1 MFRFQWQDGG
11 MNVRR
16 LAAIDMWGRRGTIL
30 RRRIVLAEF
39 VIGAAGVTALGG
51 WVVTSQVL
59 AGQVLGAWMIGAGL
73 NYVPLAAHA
82 LALSRAGA
90 LEAELA
96 GVDVGREARRYGVFQ
111 ALLVVPLSLVVLSL
125 RRTP

>member
-1 MFRFQWQDGG
+1 

-16 LAAIDMWGRRGTIL
+16 FAAIDMWGRRGTIL

-39 VIGAAGVTALGG
+39 AAAAAGGLALGG
-51 WVVTSQVL
+51 WVVTSPVL
-59 AGQVLGAWMIGAGL
+59 VGQVFGAWIIGASL

-90 LEAELA
+90 LDAELA
-96 GVDVGREARRYGVFQ
+96 DVDVGRETRRYGVFQ
-111 ALLVVPLSLVVLSL
+111 ALLLVPLSMVVLSL
-125 RRTP
+125 RRTA